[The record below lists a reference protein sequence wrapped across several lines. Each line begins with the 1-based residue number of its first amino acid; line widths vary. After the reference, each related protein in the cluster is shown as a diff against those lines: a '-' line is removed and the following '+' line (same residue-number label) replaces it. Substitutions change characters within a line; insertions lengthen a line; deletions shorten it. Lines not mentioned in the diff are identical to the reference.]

1 MLDDYSVMPEVRQTL
16 WNLGYILVI
25 IGGGITGF
33 VEVNDTHLHKPLK
46 NEYQKT
52 KSELML

>member
-1 MLDDYSVMPEVRQTL
+1 MLDDYAVMPEVRQTL

>member
-1 MLDDYSVMPEVRQTL
+1 MLDDYAVMPEVRQTL

-46 NEYQKT
+46 NKYQK
-52 KSELML
+52 KSPN